1 MIVIN
6 MRYER
11 VMKDGKVVQISPH
24 WSYTTWRT
32 LLALAGND
40 RVTSEKIGE
49 FVYGYCEDIY
59 KVRVIVNRLSRKLG
73 TEIEPL
79 QNSYLLKEDCYIE

>member
-1 MIVIN
+1 

-11 VMKDGKVVQISPH
+11 VIKDGNVVQISPH

-40 RVTSEKIGE
+40 RVSLEKIGE
-49 FVYGYCEDIY
+49 FVYGYCDDLY
-59 KVRVIVNRLSRKLG
+59 KTRVIVNRLRRKLE

-79 QNSYLLKEDCYIE
+79 QNCYLLKEDVYIE